1 MEVFKPN
8 HCHKWHARSLPRR
21 PQSPWRCCACKGLGQ
36 ARGLTPTRHCR
47 ISFIGSRFIYAFSF
61 MSPASTPPSHL
72 LRFLSTAVR
81 WFFRLLVVFW
91 ALVLV
96 AAAVLHWA
104 IIPRLPQWQPEIEA
118 FASRALGARVAFSRI
133 ESLSNGLIPAV
144 RIHGMHLEDAQGQTV
159 LQAPEITLAVSLR
172 SLWRG
177 GLEQLVV
184 EHADIRVE
192 RDGAQWRVAGQTIGA
207 GGRGDNA
214 QAARAIDWLL
224 RQPELA
230 LQDAQVTLSDA
241 SGAAPQLRIAPINVV
256 LRSHGQTNEM
266 QLRVAPEV
274 PGTAPLEF
282 RAKLHRPLL
291 SFSDSLWP
299 LWSGQSW
306 LEWGSTDLA
315 AWAPYIPLFDP
326 AASTVA
332 GLQGQARVRAW
343 MQWQSGWPSH
353 VTLDVGLV
361 NARAQWRG
369 AALPLDIAHLSAR
382 LNGQKIT
389 DGWDLSSQGL
399 AFATGSGLQ
408 WQQGDWQLRY
418 ETPVGAAQPQT
429 TITATHADLGAL
441 AQLLKFIPWSG
452 RERGA
457 AKAPAAQRP
466 GLAAGPAL
474 PMAAPEMDLGEQL
487 ARWQPSGQVENFHL
501 RLSGPWA
508 QWGLQSSYALGA
520 TLRNVRFGMA
530 NAWLD
535 GRQVPATPLG
545 VEGLSGAIN
554 LTEKEGSASIEIDQ
568 GRLRLPTEFEAP
580 IALDRLRAKAR
591 WSLAADGQ
599 VQLWLDDVQ
608 AANADAQGVARLHWR
623 TFTDAEMALYQNDPK
638 WAGKRLPGVL
648 DLEAKLTRA
657 NGAQTYK
664 YLPLSIPED
673 ARHYVKEAI
682 VQASSNNVDFWVKG
696 DLHRFPYASA
706 EQVQQAERQGVQERF
721 RIAASVTNVRYRYLP
736 HYLLHDAQVAWPDLT
751 DAQADLVFEGNS
763 MVVTVHQSSLGG
775 DPRLQVQPG
784 SRATIADFH
793 DTVVEVQ
800 AQAHGPLQNQL
811 NVLRNS
817 PAAGYSGHVLDAMKA
832 TGNARLSL
840 DLRIPVHDTLRGL
853 KVKGG
858 VALNG
863 NNLQWLPDVPA
874 LDDVRG
880 TVHFSDTKFWF
891 DGIAFKALGGQSV
904 VSARMQDAAHDK
916 PVQVEIKAEGQ
927 LSAQGLQKEAPGPVA
942 QQLAQ
947 HLSGQTDYTAVVNTV
962 GERVFFDIQSNLQ
975 GLASDLPA
983 PLHKT
988 AQAAMPLRIHSQAL
1002 GENEAL
1008 DVGLGDVVQARYL
1021 LRAAQGDQP
1030 RQSTGNIWVGDFS
1043 EQEKSQAPVNADFNS
1058 RKSNAVW
1065 AFIRLADLDAQAWYA
1080 AIAGAQ
1086 SGAAP
1091 TAAQPQAA
1099 RSVAEAP
1106 LSAHNL
1112 LYWPSASR
1120 WEVEKLHWEARSMNH
1135 VRMQLRH
1142 ENPQSRQWT
1151 AAIRSQEVVGDLD
1164 YFPPAAPEAKGNAAG
1179 LLKARLAYL
1188 ELPSENASA
1197 AAAEAPAEPAAPE
1210 ATAVKDL
1217 PALDLDIERLLLAQ
1231 RDWGHVQLQA
1241 VNLGPVAAAPGGEA
1255 PAEAATPNETEWRI
1269 NRLSV
1274 EVPEAQLHATGNWK
1288 VPQTGYP
1295 LALLSGSKRTAL
1307 DFKLEINDAS
1317 RLLARLGMPN
1327 ILRGGSGSIVGNLG
1341 WVGPPVKL
1349 DYPSLSGQFKLRIDK
1364 GQLLKADAGVGR
1376 LLGVLS
1382 LQALPR
1388 RIVLDF
1394 RDIFSE
1400 GFAFDFVQGD
1410 FNVTHGVIET
1420 NNLQMKGVNAAV
1432 IIEGSANVVDE
1443 TQNIRALVVPEINTM
1458 TAALVATAINPAV
1471 GAGAF
1476 LAQLFLGK
1484 PLSKAATREFQ
1495 VQGAWSD
1502 PKVEQVPLTQED

>member
-1 MEVFKPN
+1 M
-8 HCHKWHARSLPRR
+8 SL
-21 PQSPWRCCACKGLGQ
+21 
-36 ARGLTPTRHCR
+36 
-47 ISFIGSRFIYAFSF
+47 
-61 MSPASTPPSHL
+61 ASSPPSHFLRL
-72 LRFLSTAVR
+72 LSSALR
-81 WFFRLLVVFW
+81 WVFRLLVVFW
-91 ALVLV
+91 VLVLL
-96 AAAVLHWA
+96 AGAVLHWV
-104 IIPRLPQWQPEIEA
+104 IMPRLPQWQPEIEA
-118 FASRALGARVAFSRI
+118 FASRTLGSRVQFDRI

-144 RIHGMHLEDAQGQTV
+144 RIHALRVQDAQGQEVLSVPDITV
-159 LQAPEITLAVSLR
+159 AVSLR

-177 GLEQLVV
+177 GLEQLVIDRA
-184 EHADIRVE
+184 HIRVE
-192 RDGAQWRVAGQTIGA
+192 REVGLWRVAGQTIA
-207 GGRGDNA
+207 PGGRSDNA
-214 QAARAIDWLL
+214 QVARAIDWLVS
-224 RQPELA
+224 QPELA
-230 LQDAQVTLSDA
+230 LQDAQVTIHDA
-241 SGAAPQLRIAPINVV
+241 TGAAPDLRIHPLTVL
-256 LRSHGQTNEM
+256 LRSHGQTNEV
-266 QLRVAPEV
+266 QLRIAPEV
-274 PGTAPLEF
+274 PGTAPFEF

-291 SFSDSLWP
+291 SFSDALWP

-315 AWAPYIPLFDP
+315 AWTPYLPLIES
-326 AASTVA
+326 AGGAVA
-332 GLQGQARVRAW
+332 GLQGQARARAW
-343 MQWQSGWPSH
+343 MQWQTGWPSQ

-361 NARAQWRG
+361 DARAQWRG
-369 AALPLDIAHLSAR
+369 AALPLDIAHLNAR
-382 LNGQKIT
+382 LQAQQIT
-389 DGWDLSSQGL
+389 DGWELASQGL
-399 AFATGSGLQ
+399 AFETGSGLQ

-418 ETPVGAAQPQT
+418 ETPVGTAEPQT
-429 TITATHADLGAL
+429 TVTATHADLGAL
-441 AQLLKFIPWSG
+441 AQLLKFIPWSS
-452 RERGA
+452 A
-457 AKAPAAQRP
+457 ASANSPATP
-466 GLAAGPAL
+466 GQS
-474 PMAAPEMDLGEQL
+474 AAPELDLGEHL
-487 ARWQPSGQVENFHL
+487 ARWQPSGEVDNLHL
-501 RLSGPWA
+501 RLSGAWTNKAPSL
-508 QWGLQSSYALGA
+508 GYALSA
-520 TLRNVRFGMA
+520 TLRNVRFGMG
-530 NAWLD
+530 NEWVD
-535 GRQVPATPLG
+535 GRQVPATKLG
-545 VEGLSGAIN
+545 IEGLSGSVN
-554 LTEKEGSASIEIDQ
+554 LTEKEGTADIQVSQ

-580 IALDRLRAKAR
+580 IALDSLRAKAR

-599 VQLWLDDVQ
+599 MQFSLDEVQ
-608 AANADAQGVARLHWR
+608 AANADAQGTARVHWR
-623 TFTDAEMALYQNDPK
+623 TYTDAEMALYQNDPQ
-638 WAGKRLPGVL
+638 WAGKRWPGVL

-682 VQASSNNVDFWVKG
+682 VQASSNNVDFLVKG
-696 DLHRFPYASA
+696 DLHRFPYASV
-706 EQVQQAERQGVQERF
+706 EQVQQAKRQGVQERF
-721 RIAASVTNVRYRYLP
+721 RIAATLTNTQYRYLP
-736 HYLLHDAQVAWPDLT
+736 HYLLHDAAQVWPDLT
-751 DAQADLVFEGNS
+751 DAQAELVFEGHS
-763 MVVTVHQSSLGG
+763 MAVTVQKSTLGG
-775 DPRLQVQPG
+775 DARLQVQPG

-800 AQAHGPLQNQL
+800 AQAQGPLQNQL
-811 NVLRNS
+811 NALRNS
-817 PAAGYSGHVLDAMKA
+817 PAAGYTGHVLDAMKA
-832 TGNARLSL
+832 TGNARLAL

-880 TVHFSDTKFWF
+880 TVHFTHTHFWL
-891 DGIAFKALGGQSV
+891 DAIQFKALGGESV
-904 VSARMQDAAHDK
+904 VSARMQEAAHDQ

-927 LSAQGLQKEAPGPVA
+927 LSAQGLQKEAPSPVA

-947 HLSGQTDYTAVVNTV
+947 HLSGETAYSAVVNVV
-962 GERVFFDIQSNLQ
+962 GDRAFFDIQSNLQ

-983 PLHKT
+983 PLSKT
-988 AQAAMPLRIHSQAL
+988 AQAAMPLRIRSQAL
-1002 GENEAL
+1002 GENESL
-1008 DVGLGDVVQARYL
+1008 EVSVGEVVQARYL
-1021 LRAAQGDQP
+1021 LRAGQGDQP

-1043 EQEKSQAPVNADFNS
+1043 AQEKSQAPVNADFNS

-1065 AFIRLADLDAQAWYA
+1065 AFIRLADLDAQAWYE
-1080 AIAGAQ
+1080 AIAGSA
-1086 SGAAP
+1086 GAAP
-1091 TAAQPQAA
+1091 TAAASSPPPVAASSSTAAQA
-1099 RSVAEAP
+1099 R
-1106 LSAHNL
+1106 LSAHHL

-1120 WEVEKLHWEARSMNH
+1120 WEVEKLHWDARSMNH
-1135 VRMQLRH
+1135 LRMQLRH
-1142 ENPQSRQWT
+1142 ENPESTQWT
-1151 AAIRSQEVVGDLD
+1151 AAIRSQEVVGDID
-1164 YFPPAAPEAKGNAAG
+1164 YFPPAAPQAKGNAAG

-1188 ELPSENASA
+1188 ELPSEEVGAAS
-1197 AAAEAPAEPAAPE
+1197 PPPEPAAPE
-1210 ATAVKDL
+1210 ATVVKDL

-1231 RDWGHVQLQA
+1231 RDWGHVQLLA
-1241 VNLGPVAAAPGGEA
+1241 VNLGPVATATGAQAAAQTADEGGAAPH
-1255 PAEAATPNETEWRI
+1255 ETEWRI

-1295 LALLSGSKRTAL
+1295 LALLSGSKRTEL
-1307 DFKLEINDAS
+1307 DFKLDINDAS
-1317 RLLARLGMPN
+1317 RLLARLGMPD
-1327 ILRGGSGSIVGNLG
+1327 ILRGGSGSIEGNLG

-1349 DYPSLSGQFKLRIDK
+1349 DYPSLSGQFKLRINK

-1388 RIVLDF
+1388 RITLDF

-1495 VQGAWSD
+1495 VQGSWSD
-1502 PKVEQVPLTQED
+1502 PKVEQVPVTEED